1 MKIWLDKK
9 NIEENESEI
18 PLLTHSLHYGSAVF
32 EGIRFY
38 NTEKGPA
45 IFRLED
51 HIDRLFYSASVI
63 DLKIYEKKS
72 EIIKAV
78 KEVIK
83 SNKFTDGYIRPIG
96 YFGKKMGLDPKT
108 TETHIAIAA
117 WPWGKYLSDKV
128 KVKISKIIRLH
139 PKSVNVNAKIS
150 GYYVNSILAT
160 QEARKQGFDEAL
172 LLDHKG
178 FIAEGPGE
186 NIFFIKNNIL
196 YTPKKGNIL
205 PGITRNSV
213 ITIAKNL
220 RIKVIEKNIK
230 PQEIKFFDE
239 AFFTGTAAEIAIIDS
254 IDKKK
259 FKKSK
264 IGKLICDKY
273 QNIVHGKNSAYKNWL
288 TYV

>member
-1 MKIWLDKK
+1 MKIWLNKK
-9 NIEENESEI
+9 NIKENEAEI
-18 PLLTHSLHYGSAVF
+18 PLLTHSLHYGSAIF

-63 DLKIYEKKS
+63 DLKIYEKKF

-83 SNKFTDGYIRPIG
+83 SNKLTDGYIRPIG

-108 TETHIAIAA
+108 TKTHIAIAA
-117 WPWGKYLSDKV
+117 WAWGKYLNDEV

-139 PKSVNVNAKIS
+139 PKSVDVNAKIS

-160 QEARKQGFDEAL
+160 QEVNKQGYDEAL
-172 LLDHKG
+172 LLDYKG

-186 NIFFIKNNIL
+186 NIFFVKNNVL

-205 PGITRNSV
+205 PGITRDSV

-220 RIKVIEKNIK
+220 CIKVIEKNIK
-230 PQEIKFFDE
+230 PREIKSFDE
-239 AFFTGTAAEIAIIDS
+239 AFFTGTAAEITLIGS
-254 IDKKK
+254 INKKK
-259 FKKSK
+259 FKEFK
-264 IGKLICDKY
+264 IGKLIHNEY
-273 QNIVHGKNSAYKNWL
+273 QNIVHGKNSTYKNWL